1 MSKLNTLE
9 VTENSIVENADGGI
23 QIHGAEVS
31 LVERT
36 ATSLQK
42 L

>member
-9 VTENSIVENADGGI
+9 VTENSIIENADGGI

-31 LVERT
+31 LIERSG
-36 ATSLQK
+36 ASL
-42 L
+42 